1 MNMPTSTKEVGL
13 DTDRSSDKSE
23 KDVAVVYD
31 VVKLSPAEHTRL
43 LHKLDWHLL
52 PLVSLLYLL
61 SFL

>member
-1 MNMPTSTKEVGL
+1 MNMPASTNEVGL
-13 DTDRSSDKSE
+13 DTDRSGDKSK
-23 KDVAVVYD
+23 KDVAVVDD
-31 VVKLSPAEHTRL
+31 VVKLSPAERTRL